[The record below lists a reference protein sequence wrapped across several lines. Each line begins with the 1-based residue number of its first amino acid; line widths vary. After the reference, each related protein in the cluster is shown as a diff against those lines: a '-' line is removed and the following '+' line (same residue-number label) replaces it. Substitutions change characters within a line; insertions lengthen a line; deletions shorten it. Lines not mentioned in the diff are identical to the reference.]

1 MKYTRESPFEFKGV
15 KYYLHAYGEALVV
28 NECSRESIT
37 DLRATDASAIHALV
51 KAEKSPWQPVAFA
64 DVKVDDEIKSVSDCG
79 TMRRGVVSG
88 RHVTFAEDADRNYIA
103 KDTWTLYR
111 RTPPL
116 PAVPKVGD
124 YIRAVLRSGNVHE
137 FEVTK
142 VECGFGSWH
151 VRGSK
156 EAMHVDAGLPSCKS
170 PNLITSWSPTTRPT
184 PAWHT
189 PEPWSLWDIT
199 YDGKERRYVAIKR
212 NGYIEFIPVAGY
224 GSAVATDPRITAGRE
239 VTR

>member
-111 RTPPL
+111 RTPPS
-116 PAVPKVGD
+116 PAVPNVGD
-124 YIRAVLRSGNVHE
+124 YIRAVPVGGVVDI
-137 FEVTK
+137 FEVIQVLNMPT
-142 VECGFGSWH
+142 CFAI
-151 VRGSK
+151 RGGRESYFISK
-156 EAMHVDAGLPSCKS
+156 PDAPANNKTRWDLR
-170 PNLITSWSPTTRPT
+170 SWSPAKRP
-184 PAWHT
+184 A
-189 PEPWSLWDIT
+189 PEPKTFAQMDTDERLAWLEEARVYIAGT
-199 YDGKERRYVAIKR
+199 KDGAR
-212 NGYIEFIPVAGY
+212 
-224 GSAVATDPRITAGRE
+224 
-239 VTR
+239 